1 MKKLAILGGALALAA
16 CANLDGYLSPEQQAC
31 IVQTGIAIQSDP
43 AAADLRPQQKAA
55 LIAAA
60 CEISIDAVLMKAAE

>member
-1 MKKLAILGGALALAA
+1 MKTIAILGGVLALAA
-16 CANLDGYLSPEQQAC
+16 CTGMSDYISPEQQAC
-31 IVQTGIAIQSDP
+31 IVQTGIAIQADA

-60 CEISIDAVLMKAAE
+60 CEISIDAILMQAAE

>member
-1 MKKLAILGGALALAA
+1 MKTFAILGGAIALAA
-16 CANLDGYLSPEQQAC
+16 CASLDGYLSPEKQAC

-55 LIAAA
+55 LIADA
-60 CEISIDAVLMKAAE
+60 CAVSIDAILMQAAE